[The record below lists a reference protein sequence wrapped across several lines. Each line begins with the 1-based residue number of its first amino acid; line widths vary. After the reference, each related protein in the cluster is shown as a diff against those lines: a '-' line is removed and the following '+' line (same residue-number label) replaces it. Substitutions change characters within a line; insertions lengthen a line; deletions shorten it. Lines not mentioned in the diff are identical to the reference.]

1 MSSIFIPITI
11 AVIVLLIFVA
21 VLGRKNG
28 RKNAPPISEPPAISG
43 PMQFHKHH
51 THKEAKEIVEHLPEL
66 HIQGEELVDMKPN
79 PQKDRIEDL
88 VEHHPDK
95 AVGVIRRWLHSN
107 HG

>member
-28 RKNAPPISEPPAISG
+28 RKNALTISE

-51 THKEAKEIVEHLPEL
+51 THEEAKEIAEHLPEL
-66 HIQGEELVDMKPN
+66 HIQGEEMVDMKPN

-107 HG
+107 HE